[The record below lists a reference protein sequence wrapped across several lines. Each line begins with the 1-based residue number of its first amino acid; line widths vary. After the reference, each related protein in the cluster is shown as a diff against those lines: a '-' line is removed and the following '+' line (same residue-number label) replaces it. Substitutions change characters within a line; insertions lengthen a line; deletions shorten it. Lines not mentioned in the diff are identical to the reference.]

1 MTTAILIEHNKNSQG
16 RSMQAPQVGVLLR
29 AFFGEADRAA
39 GRALYATIVDEART
53 AGLAGATVLRG
64 PMSFSAARQI
74 NRDFNVEAPGNLPV
88 VVEIVDTEDRIRA
101 FLPRLEQLIGSGL
114 VTMEE
119 VQMFRLGS
127 SGPAARENNRGRIHH
142 GGTT

>member
-1 MTTAILIEHNKNSQG
+1 
-16 RSMQAPQVGVLLR
+16 MQAPQVGMLLR

-39 GRALYATIVDEART
+39 GRVLCAAIVDEART

-64 PMSFSAARQI
+64 RMSFGVPRRI
-74 NRDFNVEAPGNLPV
+74 NSDVNVEAPGNLPV

-119 VQMFRLGS
+119 VRMFRLGRS
-127 SGPAARENNRGRIHH
+127 SRRRNEKELEDN
-142 GGTT
+142 